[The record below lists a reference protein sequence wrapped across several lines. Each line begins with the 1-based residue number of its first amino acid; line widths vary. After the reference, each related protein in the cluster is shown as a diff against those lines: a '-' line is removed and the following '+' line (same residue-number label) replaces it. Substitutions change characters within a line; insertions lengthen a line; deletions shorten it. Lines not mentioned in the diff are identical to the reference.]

1 MKQIFISTY
10 QTLLLFLFLS
20 LLLPLALS
28 GQTSFIDNEVLAG
41 KISNSIHRKIDQ
53 RYSTLAISRVRLFD
67 KKVQLDVNEL
77 IDYTNVKIVRGKRF
91 RVTDRSK
98 LKLLLKEQRIQL
110 SEFVSPNDY
119 KELGMLLG
127 VQLFIYGS
135 VYSDALILKAIDV
148 QNSEIVWA
156 ETFSLFELQDNYDL
170 LNDLSGKLIESISK
184 DTETFKKEKIKKVS
198 FWSIET
204 PRRFEDS
211 EVMDY
216 LTVAL
221 SQENSLSVVD
231 RENLQ
236 LIYQEQK
243 LNQEVFIDESQARK
257 LGELYGVD
265 SFMYGQI
272 TLKPDG
278 SFLASLKLM
287 SIYSGIII
295 WADLIKF
302 SASESDQLVNP
313 FTRMMQRSIENKKGA
328 GQIVLRGG
336 VFVMGSNDLLYNAS
350 PERMVRIKP
359 FLIDIYETTNAEYRD
374 FVEKTD
380 HRRPTSWKN
389 GVSPQGLA
397 SHPVVGIS
405 WEDARYYCQFVGK
418 RLVTEAEW
426 EYAMRGQ
433 NGRKYP
439 WDGLG
444 FAPGFA
450 VTRESGSRESL
461 PVHRRN
467 RDVTP
472 EGVAH
477 LAGNVREFVADYFLP
492 YNSKKAFGEERV
504 IRGASWA
511 FSAFEAAGYYRGH
524 SRPNLAWPDIGIR
537 CGSDVK

>member
-1 MKQIFISTY
+1 MKQIFKGTY

-272 TLKPDG
+272 TIKPDG

-313 FTRMMQRSIENKKGA
+313 FTRKMQRSIENKKGA

-389 GVSPQGLA
+389 GVPPQGLA
-397 SHPVVGIS
+397 SHPVERTLKRCRRIS
-405 WEDARYYCQFVGK
+405 
-418 RLVTEAEW
+418 
-426 EYAMRGQ
+426 
-433 NGRKYP
+433 
-439 WDGLG
+439 
-444 FAPGFA
+444 
-450 VTRESGSRESL
+450 
-461 PVHRRN
+461 
-467 RDVTP
+467 
-472 EGVAH
+472 
-477 LAGNVREFVADYFLP
+477 
-492 YNSKKAFGEERV
+492 
-504 IRGASWA
+504 
-511 FSAFEAAGYYRGH
+511 
-524 SRPNLAWPDIGIR
+524 
-537 CGSDVK
+537 